1 MIKKSKH
8 KKTKTWSK
16 IQKEKQEATQTST
29 ETKDEQH
36 RSENG
41 KMNHALRKILF
52 IVFCFLV
59 IKKNYVNQKH
69 QSKEDKNKN
78 Q

>member
-41 KMNHALRKILF
+41 KMNHALREILF

-59 IKKNYVNQKH
+59 IKKKLCK
-69 QSKEDKNKN
+69 SKTSVKRR
-78 Q
+78 